1 MGVAKRSCWDREDGI
16 LPKSRVSPRCPGS
29 RSRDRMRGTDGDTR
43 PEQGQLHTLGAWL
56 SQTKSLAPVGFPR
69 TSLCAHRLS
78 RGMIQK
84 PFPKA
89 S

>member
-1 MGVAKRSCWDREDGI
+1 
-16 LPKSRVSPRCPGS
+16 
-29 RSRDRMRGTDGDTR
+29 MRGTDGDTR

-56 SQTKSLAPVGFPR
+56 SQTESLALVGFPM

-78 RGMIQK
+78 CGMIQK

-89 S
+89 SRWHERASGNGFLGLRNV